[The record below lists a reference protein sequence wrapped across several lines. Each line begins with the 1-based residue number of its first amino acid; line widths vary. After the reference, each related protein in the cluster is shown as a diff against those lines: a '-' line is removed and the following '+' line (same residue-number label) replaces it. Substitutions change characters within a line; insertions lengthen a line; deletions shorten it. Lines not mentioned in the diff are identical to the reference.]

1 MKRSE
6 QRKEDTWDLESVYRC
21 PEDWQADCK
30 ALEADLAALAS
41 HQGKI
46 VDGDSLYS
54 ALCDLQAS
62 ELRLEKIYTYASLG
76 YECDGLDSEAQRR
89 EGVAVS
95 LCSRL
100 AQSASYLEPEIMALD
115 EAQLRSWIQE
125 ERFSGF
131 RVYLIRLV
139 RQRAHTLTAAEER
152 IMALEGE
159 TADCCQE
166 VFDELTD
173 VDFDFGNVGDVKLT
187 HASFSSLMR
196 SPDET
201 VRREAYLKLYGQY
214 EKHSHTLARLY
225 SGSVR
230 QDIFQ
235 ARARHYSSSLE
246 AALFPDDVDQSVYR
260 TLIESVES
268 SLDSL
273 HRFYELKRRRLG
285 LECLHH
291 YDVYVPMTRAPEVD
305 YPYDKA
311 VRMIASALGVLGKD
325 YVDTLV
331 RGLTEDRW
339 VDRYENEG
347 KRSGAFSA
355 GSYTSKPF
363 ILTNYRSDSLSSVFT
378 LAHEG
383 GHSMHSLYS
392 ARNNPFMASNYSI
405 FEAEVA
411 STFNE
416 ELLSRHLIA
425 KADTKALK
433 AHLIATRLDDIV
445 ATLFRQTM
453 FAHYELT
460 VHEEVEKGGVATLD
474 YQRKTY
480 RSLLE
485 AYFGPEV
492 ELIEVSD
499 LEALRIPH
507 FYNAFYVYKY
517 ATGLSAALALAD
529 RVMDGGVKERD
540 DYLAFL
546 ASGGSRWPIE
556 SLRLAGVDMADSG
569 PVKAAIA
576 HFNRLMDEYEAL
588 D

>member
-6 QRKEDTWDLESVYRC
+6 QRKEDTWDLESVYRY

-131 RVYLIRLV
+131 RVYIIRLV

-152 IMALEGE
+152 IMALESE

-173 VDFDFGNVGDVKLT
+173 VDFDFGQVGDVKLT

-246 AALFPDDVDQSVYR
+246 AALFPDDIDQSVYH

-273 HRFYELKRRRLG
+273 HRYYELKRRRLG

-311 VRMIASALGVLGKD
+311 VGMIASALGVLGKD

-569 PVKAAIA
+569 PVKAAIT

>member
-1 MKRSE
+1 
-6 QRKEDTWDLESVYRC
+6 
-21 PEDWQADCK
+21 
-30 ALEADLAALAS
+30 
-41 HQGKI
+41 
-46 VDGDSLYS
+46 
-54 ALCDLQAS
+54 
-62 ELRLEKIYTYASLG
+62 
-76 YECDGLDSEAQRR
+76 
-89 EGVAVS
+89 
-95 LCSRL
+95 
-100 AQSASYLEPEIMALD
+100 MALQS
-115 EAQLRSWIQE
+115 ES
-125 ERFSGF
+125 
-131 RVYLIRLV
+131 
-139 RQRAHTLTAAEER
+139 
-152 IMALEGE
+152 
-159 TADCCQE
+159 ADCCQE

-173 VDFDFGNVGDVKLT
+173 VDFDFGQVGDVKLT

-201 VRREAYLKLYGQY
+201 VRREAYIKLYGQY

-246 AALFPDDVDQSVYR
+246 AALFPDDVDASVYH
-260 TLIESVES
+260 TLIDSVES

-273 HRFYELKRRRLG
+273 HRYYELKRRRLG

-392 ARNNPFMASNYSI
+392 ARNNPFMASSYSI

-480 RSLLE
+480 RSLME

>member
-54 ALCDLQAS
+54 ALCDLQAA

-76 YECDGLDSEAQRR
+76 YECDGLDSEAQRH

-131 RVYLIRLV
+131 RVYIIRLV

-273 HRFYELKRRRLG
+273 HRYYELKRRRLG

-311 VRMIASALGVLGKD
+311 VGMIASALGVLGKD

-492 ELIEVSD
+492 ELIEASD

>member
-6 QRKEDTWDLESVYRC
+6 QRKEDTWDLESVYSC

-115 EAQLRSWIQE
+115 EAKLRSWIQE

-173 VDFDFGNVGDVKLT
+173 VDFDFGQVGDVKLT

-246 AALFPDDVDQSVYR
+246 AALFPDDVDQSVYH

-273 HRFYELKRRRLG
+273 HRYYELKRRRLG
-285 LECLHH
+285 LESLHH

-311 VRMIASALGVLGKD
+311 VGMIASALGVLGKD

-485 AYFGPEV
+485 AYFGPDV

>member
-1 MKRSE
+1 M
-6 QRKEDTWDLESVYRC
+6 
-21 PEDWQADCK
+21 
-30 ALEADLAALAS
+30 
-41 HQGKI
+41 
-46 VDGDSLYS
+46 
-54 ALCDLQAS
+54 
-62 ELRLEKIYTYASLG
+62 
-76 YECDGLDSEAQRR
+76 
-89 EGVAVS
+89 
-95 LCSRL
+95 
-100 AQSASYLEPEIMALD
+100 
-115 EAQLRSWIQE
+115 
-125 ERFSGF
+125 
-131 RVYLIRLV
+131 
-139 RQRAHTLTAAEER
+139 
-152 IMALEGE
+152 
-159 TADCCQE
+159 
-166 VFDELTD
+166 
-173 VDFDFGNVGDVKLT
+173 
-187 HASFSSLMR
+187 
-196 SPDET
+196 
-201 VRREAYLKLYGQY
+201 
-214 EKHSHTLARLY
+214 
-225 SGSVR
+225 R

-273 HRFYELKRRRLG
+273 HRYYELKRRRLG

-311 VRMIASALGVLGKD
+311 VGMIASALGVLGKD

-492 ELIEVSD
+492 ELIEASD

-569 PVKAAIA
+569 PVKAAIT

>member
-6 QRKEDTWDLESVYRC
+6 QRKEDTWDLESVYSC

-30 ALEADLAALAS
+30 ALEADLAALAG

-131 RVYLIRLV
+131 RVYIIRLV

-152 IMALEGE
+152 IMALESE

-246 AALFPDDVDQSVYR
+246 AALFPDDVDQSVYH

-273 HRFYELKRRRLG
+273 HRYYELKRRRLG

-325 YVDTLV
+325 YVDTLM

-392 ARNNPFMASNYSI
+392 ARSNPFMASNYSI

-485 AYFGPEV
+485 AYFGPDV

-529 RVMDGGVKERD
+529 RVMDGGIKERD